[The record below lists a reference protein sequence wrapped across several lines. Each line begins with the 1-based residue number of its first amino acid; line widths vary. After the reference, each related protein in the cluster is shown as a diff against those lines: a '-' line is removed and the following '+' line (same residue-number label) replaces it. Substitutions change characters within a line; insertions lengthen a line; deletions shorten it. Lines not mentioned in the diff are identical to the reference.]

1 MHEEIIFA
9 GFGGQGVLFA
19 AQLVAYAGMMEGK
32 QVAWV
37 PSYGPEMRGGT
48 ASAAV
53 IISDDEI
60 GSLVV
65 GEPTVAVVMNPPSL
79 EKYERTVKPGGL
91 LVINR
96 SLISQ
101 SAKRQD
107 INVIEV
113 PANDIAVEMGNDRLA
128 NMVVL
133 GAVVAATGVMPLE
146 SVIAALK
153 KTLSE
158 RRAHLLKDNEAALRR
173 GMELA
178 ATKDT
183 RRVGSAE

>member
-1 MHEEIIFA
+1 MHEEMVFA

-19 AQLVAYAGMMEGK
+19 AQLLAYAGMMQGK

-48 ASAAV
+48 ASASV

-65 GEPTVAVVMNPPSL
+65 SQPTVAVVMNPPSL
-79 EKYERTVKPGGL
+79 EKYEPMVKPGGL
-91 LVINR
+91 LVVNR

-101 SAKRQD
+101 PVTRTD
-107 INVIEV
+107 INVLEV
-113 PANDIAVEMGNDRLA
+113 PANDVAVELGNDRLA

-133 GAVVAATGVMPLE
+133 GAVLAATNVVPLEMVVAAMKKNLTGPKASL
-146 SVIAALK
+146 IDA
-153 KTLSE
+153 
-158 RRAHLLKDNEAALRR
+158 NEAAIRR
-173 GMELA
+173 GMEL
-178 ATKDT
+178 TPV
-183 RRVGSAE
+183 VGRLGR

>member
-1 MHEEIIFA
+1 MHEEIVFA

-19 AQLVAYAGMMEGK
+19 AQLLAYAGMMQRK

-65 GEPTVAVVMNPPSL
+65 SEPTVAVVMNPPSM
-79 EKYERTVKPGGL
+79 ERYEPMVKPGGL
-91 LVINR
+91 LIVNR

-101 SAKRQD
+101 PLTRTD

-113 PANDIAVEMGNDRLA
+113 PANDVAVELGNDRLA

-133 GAVVAATGVMPLE
+133 GAVLAATGVVPLE
-146 SVIAALK
+146 MVVAAMK
-153 KTLSE
+153 KTLTGGKA
-158 RRAHLLKDNEAALRR
+158 RFLKDNEAAVRR
-173 GMELA
+173 GMAL
-178 ATKDT
+178 TGLP
-183 RRVGSAE
+183 VS